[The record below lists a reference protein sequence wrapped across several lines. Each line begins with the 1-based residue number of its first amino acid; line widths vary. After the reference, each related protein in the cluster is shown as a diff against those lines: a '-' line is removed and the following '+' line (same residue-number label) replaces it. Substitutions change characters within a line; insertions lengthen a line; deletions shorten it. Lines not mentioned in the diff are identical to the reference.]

1 VDLNSL
7 LKNMAA
13 IYMIWAVTFK
23 FTSLAM
29 NLITTACFWLN
40 ISYWTFSKLTL
51 LAAVAGEALM
61 FFTC

>member
-1 VDLNSL
+1 
-7 LKNMAA
+7 MAA

-23 FTSLAM
+23 FMSLAAS
-29 NLITTACFWLN
+29 LIATVCFWLN

-51 LAAVAGEALM
+51 LTAVAGEVLM